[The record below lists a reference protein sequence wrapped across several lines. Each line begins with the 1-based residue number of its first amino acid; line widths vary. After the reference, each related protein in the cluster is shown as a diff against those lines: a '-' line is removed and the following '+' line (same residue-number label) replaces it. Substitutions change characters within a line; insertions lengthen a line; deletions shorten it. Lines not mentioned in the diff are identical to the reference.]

1 MPFPPSSFSVL
12 LFVPILAPISPMKH
26 AGRAALDR
34 AESLPKEI
42 RKREGL
48 KEKSRGNFY
57 RASRAFLHFHEHG
70 DDELYADIRFA
81 GDDFERLPATTR
93 EERTKLLHLM
103 DKALNDGKPRRA
115 R

>member
-1 MPFPPSSFSVL
+1 
-12 LFVPILAPISPMKH
+12 MKH
-26 AGRAALDR
+26 AGPAALDR
-34 AESLPKEI
+34 AESLLKEI
-42 RKREGL
+42 RKREVL

-57 RASRAFLHFHEHG
+57 RCSRAFLHFHEHG
-70 DDELYADIRFA
+70 EGELHADIRLA

-93 EERTKLLHLM
+93 TERTKLLHLI